1 MNKKNRRVNTNL
13 KLLAG
18 TTLLIS
24 LGSFGGAAKA
34 ADLTSTLS
42 NDATTMTSEKGT
54 ATNLTSSSSADETS
68 SSSQESSTSESSDE
82 STNNSG
88 TTDEGDKTTT
98 GNSSSAA
105 AGGESSGT
113 SSSKPKPSSS
123 EKPSTTRPSTTTKP
137 STSQKAPSSP
147 SKSAEAKSTGSQSKV
162 AISPSLAAPQANQ
175 TSTATPVATPT
186 ENAQSYVGGTYAQ
199 PASNTSVTRTA
210 SEAGTGDS
218 VYEGPTLKKI
228 QAAKTIDKIDNSSTE
243 AFIKSI
249 APRIQILA
257 GKNNLFASIILAQA
271 ILESGSGQSD
281 MAVNY
286 FNIFNIT
293 GSYFGKSISFKTQEY
308 AGDQAYLMEQS
319 FRVYSNYDQ
328 SLEDYINLML
338 SGTTWNPNIYAGSW
352 KTHAKNYT
360 EAAQALQG
368 VFATDPE
375 YAQKLID
382 LIQEYH
388 LDFYDNVDSKT
399 EVWGENIPTSPVMT
413 SKAAESDFPAYNGV
427 EYPGAESYAF
437 GNCTQYVYNRII
449 QLGGKIGTHMG
460 NGGEWGLNAQQQG
473 YFTTMVP
480 TEGYAV
486 SFPPG
491 VAGSSSEYGHVAF
504 VEKVYDDH
512 SILVSEMNV
521 RGNNVVSQ
529 RHISA
534 SVAALA
540 TYIQPK

>member
-82 STNNSG
+82 STNSSG

-147 SKSAEAKSTGSQSKV
+147 SKSSEAKSTGSQSKV
-162 AISPSLAAPQANQ
+162 AVSPSLSAPQANQ
-175 TSTATPVATPT
+175 TSTATPT

-460 NGGEWGLNAQQQG
+460 NGGEWGVNAQQQG

>member
-42 NDATTMTSEKGT
+42 NDATTMTNEKGT

-82 STNNSG
+82 STNSSG

-147 SKSAEAKSTGSQSKV
+147 SKSSEAKSTGSQSKV
-162 AISPSLAAPQANQ
+162 AVSPSLSAPQANQ
-175 TSTATPVATPT
+175 TSTATPT

-199 PASNTSVTRTA
+199 PASNASVTRTA

-460 NGGEWGLNAQQQG
+460 NGGEWGVNAQQQG

-480 TEGYAV
+480 TEAYAV